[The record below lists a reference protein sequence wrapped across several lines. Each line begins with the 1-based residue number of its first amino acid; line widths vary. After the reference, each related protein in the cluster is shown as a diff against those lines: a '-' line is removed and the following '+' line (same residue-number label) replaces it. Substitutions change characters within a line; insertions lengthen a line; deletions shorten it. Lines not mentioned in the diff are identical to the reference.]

1 MKTMPLISI
10 AFIAL
15 LLGGC
20 VEYNDRPLCEP
31 NACQPNGTCINGDD
45 GPYCKCDKDSVPGD
59 NLTCIPRGGELQVGD
74 TCIDDADCVDGRCL
88 KYTGDTEG
96 YCTTTNCTIDS
107 DCVNHADGETAEMC
121 CVEVD
126 VAYFICLKIA
136 EGYACGD
143 GTGTCGTSCTGTAD
157 SACELEYPCLS
168 SSDTD
173 PNAIC
178 SAPCA
183 TDADCSACEWN
194 VNPDTWI
201 SCITI
206 SGGDKYC
213 LIGPLPDCETSTDC
227 SEGNT
232 CSIGVSPDMS
242 ELLGEC
248 MNLGALSPG
257 STCND
262 EDDPNDLSY
271 EERCSGFY
279 CFGGK
284 CSELCVID
292 IDCPEGMRCLE
303 HTIEGVDDSITV
315 CKGY

>member
-1 MKTMPLISI
+1 MNTNKTLPALML
-10 AFIAL
+10 AL

-20 VEYNDRPLCEP
+20 VAEDSDPTCG
-31 NACQPNGTCINGDD
+31 PNGTYVEANGDAYCDCDD
-45 GPYCKCDKDSVPGD
+45 GYCQGD
-59 NLTCIPRGGELQVGD
+59 GLVCISCGGMGLVGEI
-74 TCIDDADCVDGRCL
+74 CNDDADCADGRCL

-96 YCTTTNCTIDS
+96 YCTTTQCQIDN
-107 DCVNHADGETAEMC
+107 DCVNHATEETAEMC
-121 CVEVD
+121 CVQVD
-126 VAYFICLKIA
+126 QASFICLKVA

-157 SACELEYPCLS
+157 SACGIEYPCLR

-248 MNLGALSPG
+248 MKVGALSPG
-257 STCND
+257 SACND
-262 EDDPNDLSY
+262 EDDPSELSY
-271 EERCSGFY
+271 ENRCSGFY
-279 CFGGK
+279 CFGGM
-284 CSELCVID
+284 CSEVCSLD
-292 IDCPEGMRCLE
+292 IDCPEGMSCLE
-303 HTIEGVDDSITV
+303 HTFEDVDDSITV
-315 CKGY
+315 CKGN